1 MKRSLALLLLV
12 AASAQA
18 QTPTAP
24 NSAVP
29 AASGLAPAPSGS
41 PSSLP
46 RLTPDPRPLTPA
58 ASSSAAPAASSAPID
73 QSGCVE
79 KLPAG
84 KARPTFTEGFPARGV
99 SGHALPLSVTV
110 VHGPA
115 ETVLPT
121 GFRFQVDSP
130 EAKALKA
137 AGFIVPNPD
146 GGAGPK
152 VVRTDGASTKSAVT
166 LHFVA
171 LPNKPGR
178 HELTLPAMPIAIA
191 RASGELITLCT
202 QPHRITIEDPTSS
215 TPNPKPKP
223 NPPPRR
229 QREEWTLLKQ
239 AVSIGAIA
247 LVVGAVLAWLI
258 GRWLKRPR
266 PVPPPPPPRPPWEV
280 ALEALHDL
288 RHAGL
293 TREGRFAEHFDR
305 VSDILRRYLGD
316 RYGFD
321 GLESTTRE
329 MLGELRAT
337 TPRIVVLDEIE
348 RSLRQADL
356 VKFARLTPSEVECS
370 TALADAQQ
378 IVERTVPPPTP
389 GGATPA
395 DPLPPSADAE
405 AEAREEERNG

>member
-1 MKRSLALLLLV
+1 MKRLTLFALLL

-18 QTPTAP
+18 Q
-24 NSAVP
+24 SP
-29 AASGLAPAPSGS
+29 ASSGPAPAPPAS
-41 PSSLP
+41 PSSLR
-46 RLTPDPRPLTPA
+46 RLTPDPRPLTPQ
-58 ASSSAAPAASSAPID
+58 ASSSAVPAAPSAPSE

-84 KARPTFTEGFPARGV
+84 KARPVFTEAFPARGV
-99 SGHALPLSVTV
+99 SGHALPLAITV
-110 VHGPA
+110 AHGQA

-121 GFRFQVDSP
+121 GFHFQADSS

-137 AGFIVPNPD
+137 AGFIVPNAE

-152 VVRTDGASTKSAVT
+152 VTRTEGANTKSAVT
-166 LHFVA
+166 LYFVA
-171 LPNKPGR
+171 LPKKPGR
-178 HELTLPAMPIAIA
+178 HELTLPSLPIAIA
-191 RASGELITLCT
+191 RASGELVTLCT
-202 QPHRITIEDPTSS
+202 RPHTVVVEDPTAN
-215 TPNPKPKP
+215 TPNPKPKD

-280 ALEALHDL
+280 ALESLHDL

-329 MLGELRAT
+329 MLGELRGT
-337 TPRIVVLDEIE
+337 SPRIVVLDEIE
-348 RSLRQADL
+348 RFLRQADL

-370 TALADAQQ
+370 TALGDAQQ
-378 IVERTVPPPTP
+378 IVERTVPPPMPNGTL
-389 GGATPA
+389 PA
-395 DPLPPSADAE
+395 APPPPSDTDAE
-405 AEAREEERNG
+405 SDAREEERNG

>member
-1 MKRSLALLLLV
+1 VKRSLALLLF
-12 AASAQA
+12 AATAQA
-18 QTPTAP
+18 QTPAASGSAAP
-24 NSAVP
+24 APSDSAAP
-29 AASGLAPAPSGS
+29 AASGLAPAPSGA
-41 PSSLP
+41 PSE
-46 RLTPDPRPLTPA
+46 
-58 ASSSAAPAASSAPID
+58 

-84 KARPTFTEGFPARGV
+84 KARPAFTEGFPARGV
-99 SGHALPLSVTV
+99 SGHALALTVTV

-121 GFRFQVDSP
+121 GFRFQADSA

-137 AGFIVPNPD
+137 AGFIVPNPE

-152 VVRTDGASTKSAVT
+152 VVRTEGASTKSAVT
-166 LHFVA
+166 LNFVA
-171 LPNKPGR
+171 LPKEPGR
-178 HELTLPAMPIAIA
+178 HTLTLPAMPIAIA

-202 QPHRITIEDPTSS
+202 QPHTVVVEDPTSS
-215 TPNPKPKP
+215 TPNPKPKD

-229 QREEWTLLKQ
+229 QREEWALLKQ

-247 LVVGAVLAWLI
+247 LVVGAALAWAI

-266 PVPPPPPPRPPWEV
+266 PLPPPPPPRPPWEV

-370 TALADAQQ
+370 TALAEAQQ
-378 IVERTVPPPTP
+378 IVERTVPPAMPVGAAPAEP
-389 GGATPA
+389 G
-395 DPLPPSADAE
+395 PPSPE
-405 AEAREEERNG
+405 AEAGEEERHG